1 MEKWQNFYSVY
12 SVSCP
17 CVVKLFNSSE
27 LHQNSKF
34 WFEIDSPAPLC
45 DSTIYL
51 ACSALWDCAVLVL
64 VALWTRRACASA
76 VESLLFSAASWQ
88 FGEHLWMFWT
98 ISWIFRGHSWKLHFE
113 ANYLS
118 LEAAE
123 DVQPD
128 LNKFSTSQRVPDIL
142 AAPTGSSGKKFFI
155 SETISMIPSGT
166 TALCFE
172 SEHGMAML

>member
-1 MEKWQNFYSVY
+1 M
-12 SVSCP
+12 
-17 CVVKLFNSSE
+17 KLISSTE

-34 WFEIDSPAPLC
+34 WSESDSPVPLC

-113 ANYLS
+113 ANYLG
-118 LEAAE
+118 LEATE
-123 DVQPD
+123 DIQPI

-142 AAPTGSSGKKFFI
+142 AALTGSTGKKFFTWQ
-155 SETISMIPSGT
+155 TILMDLSSIGYLKSVDVRKMLHFCIFLK
-166 TALCFE
+166 AL
-172 SEHGMAML
+172 G